1 MSSQDRFSP
10 PSNCQDKSDN
20 SNMKRPHSRTNSI
33 VSSVSPRTS
42 RLFPDQENPI
52 EGLEKEQEGIVLKL
66 LHEISALK
74 EENKMLKSK
83 MRSSTSLLSTNGSCD
98 STISV
103 SPVFPTD
110 YTFNWSGGRDSASS
124 LSSNSSQLSYPP
136 QSSFMNQR
144 RATVTTMTSLK
155 RVPNSLSSQPS
166 VFPQMGNRS
175 RSGSLSI
182 KSPVFPFFD
191 ADTTAVTAKR
201 KSLSYPVTDQDPHIQ
216 GRLDN
221 HLTKDHK
228 RTISDKIKYSEETLV
243 NNEAP
248 PSSGLLIQQRR

>member
-155 RVPNSLSSQPS
+155 KGAQLIV
-166 VFPQMGNRS
+166 VTTFGFPADGKQIKIGVLVHKVSCFPILRCRHYS
-175 RSGSLSI
+175 RHCE
-182 KSPVFPFFD
+182 K
-191 ADTTAVTAKR
+191 
-201 KSLSYPVTDQDPHIQ
+201 
-216 GRLDN
+216 
-221 HLTKDHK
+221 
-228 RTISDKIKYSEETLV
+228 KI
-243 NNEAP
+243 P
-248 PSSGLLIQQRR
+248 